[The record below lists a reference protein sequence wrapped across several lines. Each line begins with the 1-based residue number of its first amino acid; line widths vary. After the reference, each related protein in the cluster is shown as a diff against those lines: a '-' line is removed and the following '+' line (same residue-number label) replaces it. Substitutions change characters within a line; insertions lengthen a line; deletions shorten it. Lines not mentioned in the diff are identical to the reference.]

1 MVGNCSESEGILGM
15 KDGTAPKGRPAVSG
29 SPGSSALWAAR
40 DIENQHTPVDF
51 LSNAGDVM

>member
-1 MVGNCSESEGILGM
+1 M

-29 SPGSSALWAAR
+29 FPGSSALWAAR